1 MLNSHAL
8 LCKTYATMYNEDAWD
23 EVGETL
29 EAETDIDSL
38 KFALEELL
46 VIAAGFAVWAAN
58 AAEVDPMN
66 LIDSHYKLLRGQIE
80 NFSD

>member
-1 MLNSHAL
+1 MIDSHAL
-8 LCKTYATMYNEDAWD
+8 LCQTYATMYNEEAWV

-29 EAETDIDSL
+29 EAETDINSL
-38 KFALEELL
+38 KFAFEELL

-66 LIDSHYKLLRGQIE
+66 LIDSHYNSLRCE
-80 NFSD
+80 VAKFND